1 MRRLAFALA
10 ALSLTPAPVDA
21 DEVVGLVTR
30 AQPAAFQKLDASGFA
45 IDAASRVY
53 RDALIYTKRFG
64 SAQILLEDGSD
75 LLISPNSS
83 ILIDEFVYSGDG
95 EGSFGMKLVSGALR
109 VVSGRL
115 AKPSYRVST
124 VVAQVGVRGTRY
136 WLDVDEPGV
145 LKIWVDEGAIEA
157 RPAQTNEVFVFEAP
171 VYAECTVTTCALT
184 DAPPKPVK
192 FPDDPTRR

>member
-1 MRRLAFALA
+1 MSRIGFAILFALA
-10 ALSLTPAPVDA
+10 TTPALA
-21 DEVVGLVTR
+21 EETVGLVTR
-30 AQPAAFQKLDASGFA
+30 AQAKSFQKSGA
-45 IDAASRVY
+45 IGHSLTDAAPVY

-64 SAQILLEDGSD
+64 SAQIRLEDGTD

-83 ILIDEFVYSGDG
+83 IVIDEFVYRGDDDG
-95 EGSFGMKLVSGALR
+95 AFGMKLVTGALR

-124 VVAQVGVRGTRY
+124 TVAQVGVRGTRY

-145 LKIWVDEGAIEA
+145 LKIWVDEGAVEA
-157 RPAQTNEVFVFEAP
+157 RPAQSDDVFVFTAP
-171 VYAECTVTTCALT
+171 VYAECTVTTCGLA